1 MENEEIFENEY
12 EYEVGSPDPIKQ
24 FKAIINAYKEDLK
37 QLSQILRKT
46 TLRDL
51 VNNPEKLNE
60 YEQIIID
67 VIGNIELLGRSPP
80 GWNFKKSEVIQ
91 NLENAQV
98 ELGQAQYF
106 LTYRESNPQASAES
120 LKHIHPCRR
129 HLDLAASGMILKKSK
144 T

>member
-1 MENEEIFENEY
+1 MENEKIVENEY
-12 EYEVGSPDPIKQ
+12 GDGSPDPVQ
-24 FKAIINAYKEDLK
+24 QYRAIINAYKEYLK
-37 QLSQILRKT
+37 QLSHILRKT
-46 TLRDL
+46 TLGDL

-67 VIGNIELLGRSPP
+67 VIANIELLGRSPP

-98 ELGQAQYF
+98 ELGKAQYF
-106 LTYRESNPQASAES
+106 LTYRESNPVASAES
-120 LKHIHPCRR
+120 LKHIHPCRS
-129 HLDLAASGMILKKSK
+129 HLDLAASKMVLRKSR